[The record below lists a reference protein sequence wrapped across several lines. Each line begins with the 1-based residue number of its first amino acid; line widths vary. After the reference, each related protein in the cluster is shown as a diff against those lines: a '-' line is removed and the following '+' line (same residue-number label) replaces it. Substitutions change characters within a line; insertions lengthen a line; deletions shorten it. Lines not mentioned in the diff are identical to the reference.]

1 MLKVLPTHFRL
12 CLFNYITNRFSEAL
26 IGLTQHTGVLFKGK
40 RMSNFSQKII
50 DEPPPNVLKI
60 DVMKTFLSWNYS
72 YVTDNSTKYCFYSF
86 TD

>member
-1 MLKVLPTHFRL
+1 MIMEV
-12 CLFNYITNRFSEAL
+12 EADS
-26 IGLTQHTGVLFKGK
+26 IAGAEISAVTTAGGLTQHTGVLFKGK

-72 YVTDNSTKYCFYSF
+72 YLPDNSTKYCFYHVDF
-86 TD
+86 